1 MSTDPEHSALF
12 LDALDRLDAAWR
24 ALPDKPEETSRST
37 AKALWFA
44 AAGDPRSV
52 VRSADAT
59 LPTLNGDARA
69 RFRSLLDA
77 RLDGKPLA
85 HLTGKQHFAGLELL
99 SGPEA
104 LIPRRETEILARS
117 AIEALRCANGERVAI
132 DVCTGSGNVALALAA
147 SDPECRVVGTDLSS
161 DAVSLA
167 SRNATGL
174 GMAGRVS
181 FVTGDL
187 FAALEGPEFY
197 KRAAV
202 VTCNPPY
209 ITSARV
215 STMAPEISQH
225 EPRLAFDGGS
235 LGLSVITRLI
245 TDAPRFLRSGGTLCF
260 EIGAG
265 TGAFVAS
272 RVSRSPAYSGMR
284 LVDDDQGVTR
294 VIVATLA

>member
-1 MSTDPEHSALF
+1 MTELEQTPLF
-12 LDALDRLDAAWR
+12 LDALSKLETAWR
-24 ALPDKPEETSRST
+24 ALPDKPEENSRST

-52 VRSADAT
+52 VRSADAA
-59 LPTLNGDARA
+59 LPTLNVDAET

-77 RLDGKPLA
+77 RLAGKPLA

-104 LIPRRETEILARS
+104 LIPRRETEILART
-117 AIEALRCANGERVAI
+117 AIEALHTSNGDRVAI

-147 SDPECRVVGTDLSS
+147 SDPQCRVIGADLSS

-167 SRNATGL
+167 SRNATVLGL
-174 GMAGRVS
+174 AGRVTFLTS
-181 FVTGDL
+181 DL
-187 FAALEGPEFY
+187 FGALESPEFY
-197 KRAAV
+197 KQAAV

-215 STMAPEISQH
+215 SSMAAEISQH
-225 EPRLAFDGGS
+225 EPRLAFDGGA
-235 LGLSVITRLI
+235 LGLSIITRLLS
-245 TDAPRFLRSGGTLCF
+245 DAPRFLRSGGTLCF

-265 TGAFVAS
+265 TGPFVAS
-272 RVSRSPAYSGMR
+272 RVSRNPAYSGMR
-284 LVDDDQGVTR
+284 LVDDEQGVAR

>member
-1 MSTDPEHSALF
+1 MSTELEYSPLF
-12 LDALDRLDAAWR
+12 LDALARLDTAWR

-52 VRSADAT
+52 VRSADAV
-59 LPTLNGDARA
+59 LPTLNGDAQT
-69 RFRSLLDA
+69 RFRNLLDA
-77 RLDGKPLA
+77 RLSGKPLA

-104 LIPRRETEILARS
+104 LIPRRETEILART
-117 AIEALRCANGERVAI
+117 AIEALRGANGELVAI

-147 SDPECRVVGTDLSS
+147 SDPECQVVGADLSS

-167 SRNATGL
+167 SRNAAALGL
-174 GMAGRVS
+174 AARVS
-181 FVTGDL
+181 FVTSDL
-187 FAALEGPEFY
+187 FAALEGGEFY

-215 STMAPEISQH
+215 SAMAPEISQH

-235 LGLSVITRLI
+235 LGLSIITRLLS
-245 TDAPRFLRSGGTLCF
+245 DAPRFLRSGGTLCF

-272 RVSRSPAYSGMR
+272 RVSRNPAYASMR
-284 LVDDDQGVTR
+284 LVEDDQGVTR

>member
-1 MSTDPEHSALF
+1 MTELEQTPLF
-12 LDALDRLDAAWR
+12 LDALAKIETAWR

-52 VRSADAT
+52 VRSAEAP
-59 LPTLNGDARA
+59 LPTLNVDAET

-77 RLDGKPLA
+77 RLAGKPLA

-104 LIPRRETEILARS
+104 LIPRRETEILART
-117 AIEALRCANGERVAI
+117 AIEALRGANGDRLAI

-147 SDPECRVVGTDLSS
+147 SDPHCRVIGADLSGE
-161 DAVSLA
+161 AVSLA
-167 SRNATGL
+167 ARNATFLGL
-174 GMAGRVS
+174 AGRVTFLTS
-181 FVTGDL
+181 DL
-187 FAALEGPEFY
+187 FGALESPEFY

-215 STMAPEISQH
+215 ASMAAEISQH
-225 EPRLAFDGGS
+225 EPRLAFDGGA
-235 LGLSVITRLI
+235 LGLSIITRLL

-265 TGAFVAS
+265 TGPFVAS
-272 RVSRSPAYSGMR
+272 RVSRNPAYSGMR
-284 LVDDDQGVTR
+284 LVDDDRGVAR